1 MSNLSVFRVFC
12 WICPQRFTSGSL
24 YTSSNTFPSKAI
36 SDSEVELSKAHD
48 HHLKEKREQAVN
60 SSKYKKPSDIKIGDL
75 VILKNFNQKSK
86 FDPIFLP
93 DQYMVTDATD
103 HGRKLVVKRTSDN
116 QLLIRHP
123 DDVKPFQL
131 STASTNIESNH
142 SYPDLWKPL
151 MEESSEYDGWYYFIP
166 PHQAYVPL
174 AAVPAQQGQQYQINA
189 PHPEIEQNQADA
201 PHPHNQQDQIH
212 HPVQEE
218 LNEGRPVR
226 QRHPPERLG
235 AHSYNEDQPLEGEDN
250 TTAPWWPGYPKNNV

>member
-1 MSNLSVFRVFC
+1 MKPLGKAMKIAHYTGSNEQKTLTKLLDNYRDTPDPATG
-12 WICPQRFTSGSL
+12 IPPSGMMCRN
-24 YTSSNTFPSKAI
+24 TFSNTFPSKAI

-60 SSKYKKPSDIKIGDL
+60 SSKYKKPSDIKIGDF
-75 VILKNFNQKSK
+75 VILKNFNRKSK

-174 AAVPAQQGQQYQINA
+174 AAVPVQQGQQYQINI
-189 PHPEIEQNQADA
+189 PQQEMEQNQADA
-201 PHPHNQQDQIH
+201 PYPPNQQVQIH
-212 HPVQEE
+212 HPVQEVGFIGSE
-218 LNEGRPVR
+218 K
-226 QRHPPERLG
+226 RLG
-235 AHSYNEDQPLEGEDN
+235 
-250 TTAPWWPGYPKNNV
+250 